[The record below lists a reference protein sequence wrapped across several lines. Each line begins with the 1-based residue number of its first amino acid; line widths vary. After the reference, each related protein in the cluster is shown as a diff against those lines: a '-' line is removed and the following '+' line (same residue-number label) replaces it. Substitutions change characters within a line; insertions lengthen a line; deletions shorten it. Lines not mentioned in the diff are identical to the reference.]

1 MPRPKGSRNPERERS
16 PNVRAVVEVL
26 DAMTPAELLVAR
38 HAVTDRVAQHSE
50 YEQNVALRSYRL
62 EVRVLAA
69 IEEADY
75 EKRLSTGAP
84 LRTVDDYREY
94 KAPDAPGVSTI
105 YRLYDS
111 WEEACRAAGIADDRV
126 PQAELVR
133 KDGRAASRGRPW
145 SDSDIIEVL
154 ALVLERNL
162 GFEPSWDAYEL
173 MRQGRPEWPG
183 MVTITDKR
191 KAGKK
196 SKDEWFDLARQ
207 WILDAGPD
215 RFPLSHA
222 RIARRAGTGRG

>member
-26 DAMTPAELLVAR
+26 DAMTLAELLVAR

-94 KAPDAPGVSTI
+94 KAPDAPGVPGTRPRVAVVRRNDLQCSPCI
-105 YRLYDS
+105 YRGHALGTP
-111 WEEACRAAGIADDRV
+111 EGCPTRPCLTELGIV
-126 PQAELVR
+126 P
-133 KDGRAASRGRPW
+133 
-145 SDSDIIEVL
+145 VL
-154 ALVLERNL
+154 AE
-162 GFEPSWDAYEL
+162 
-173 MRQGRPEWPG
+173 
-183 MVTITDKR
+183 
-191 KAGKK
+191 
-196 SKDEWFDLARQ
+196 
-207 WILDAGPD
+207 
-215 RFPLSHA
+215 
-222 RIARRAGTGRG
+222 ARRLLAARTVGSAAPAD